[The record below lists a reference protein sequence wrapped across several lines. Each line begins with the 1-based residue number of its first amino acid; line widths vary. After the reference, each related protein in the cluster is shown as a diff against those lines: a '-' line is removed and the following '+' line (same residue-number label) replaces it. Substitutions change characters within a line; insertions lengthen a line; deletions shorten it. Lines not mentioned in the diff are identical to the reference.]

1 MSCSW
6 RELKGPEPRAEGEGR
21 GPGGAREQRRTRP
34 RVITSP
40 VGAELSPPTRGAH
53 RAPIGQAPCRGNVH
67 LASPRLSLFLSFPL
81 FLLLFRLIRGPILRL
96 AFSNRVPPFLLFFF
110 FLPRSPRS
118 RCPREPF
125 LVSWSSLLPGG
136 DDLRSLCFSET
147 QLILLSL
154 RFVHL
159 GSLSSPGL
167 TTATMAASA
176 FRNDADPGM
185 EFG

>member
-1 MSCSW
+1 MFV
-6 RELKGPEPRAEGEGR
+6 EGAEGARTTGGGR
-21 GPGGAREQRRTRP
+21 GKRARRGQRATANTAAGDYVACRRGTVSSYPRRPPCSDWPGSLPRKRTP
-34 RVITSP
+34 GFS
-40 VGAELSPPTRGAH
+40 S
-53 RAPIGQAPCRGNVH
+53 
-67 LASPRLSLFLSFPL
+67 SLSLS
-81 FLLLFRLIRGPILRL
+81 LL
-96 AFSNRVPPFLLFFF
+96 PPFSSPLSSHPGPDSPSRFFESRSPISFFF